1 MKSAKLLATV
11 RLSLTVLLALLTFS
25 SCSLEQRLAR
35 TSAEVEDIFASARA
49 WEQLPVRTIS
59 WNQAL
64 SMIYNNNAELE
75 KLTASIERSER
86 EELSIYTDMIPGVS
100 YYGYMTKSI
109 NDLARKYSS
118 DDMNTTLNVTFNLP
132 SITNIPYRV
141 YAAAAS
147 TFAAIKTKEGKERE
161 LLAKLYS
168 QTRTYD
174 LELRKRALQSKN
186 PDLTEEDRI
195 LTEAEHLQ
203 ADATHWS
210 AMAEMLGDYSARW
223 RVLPESLPRVRWSDY
238 SGRFNKLDQLTIC
251 RFALQLERARLGIY
265 GIALQYLPTIN
276 TNLYSPSLFSS
287 SGGTYEGTFL
297 DGEETKINLNISY
310 RLDTQLDTWNSYKDR
325 KAEYERVKREVSTA
339 IMEHKRKLAQL
350 KRSVKDYNS
359 WRSYMQKRIRYTQET
374 PVTTADEQLARD
386 KAVLDM
392 QLELLSQEAKAVE
405 SESAVLLEYGLR

>member
-186 PDLTEEDRI
+186 PDLTDGDRI
-195 LTEAEHLQ
+195 LNEAAHLQ

-287 SGGTYEGTFL
+287 SGGTYQGTFL

-325 KAEYERVKREVSTA
+325 KDEYERVKREVSTA

-350 KRSVKDYNS
+350 KQSVKDYNS

-386 KAVLDM
+386 KSVLDM
-392 QLELLSQEAKAVE
+392 QLEMLSQEAKAVE
-405 SESAVLLEYGLR
+405 SESAVLLEYGLQ

>member
-186 PDLTEEDRI
+186 PDLTDGDRI
-195 LTEAEHLQ
+195 LNEAAHLQ

-287 SGGTYEGTFL
+287 SGGTYQGTFL

-325 KAEYERVKREVSTA
+325 KDEYERVKREVSTA

-359 WRSYMQKRIRYTQET
+359 WRSYMQKRIRFTQET

-386 KAVLDM
+386 KSVLDM
-392 QLELLSQEAKAVE
+392 QLEMLSQEAKAVE
-405 SESAVLLEYGLR
+405 SESAVLLEYGLQ

>member
-186 PDLTEEDRI
+186 PDLTDGDRI
-195 LTEAEHLQ
+195 LNEAAHLQ

-287 SGGTYEGTFL
+287 SGGTYQGTFL

-325 KAEYERVKREVSTA
+325 KDEYERVKREVSTA

-350 KRSVKDYNS
+350 KQSVKDYNS
-359 WRSYMQKRIRYTQET
+359 WRSYMQKRIRFTQET

-392 QLELLSQEAKAVE
+392 QLEMLSQEAKAVE
-405 SESAVLLEYGLR
+405 SESAVLLEYGLQ

>member
-195 LTEAEHLQ
+195 LNEAEHLQ

-287 SGGTYEGTFL
+287 SGGTYQGTFL

-350 KRSVKDYNS
+350 KRSVNDYNS

-392 QLELLSQEAKAVE
+392 QLEMLSQEAKAVE

>member
-11 RLSLTVLLALLTFS
+11 RLSLTVLLSLLTFS

-186 PDLTEEDRI
+186 PDLTDGDRI
-195 LTEAEHLQ
+195 LNEAAHLQ

-287 SGGTYEGTFL
+287 SGGTYQGTFL

-325 KAEYERVKREVSTA
+325 KDEYERVKREVSTA

-359 WRSYMQKRIRYTQET
+359 WRSYMQKRIRFTQET

-386 KAVLDM
+386 KSVLDM
-392 QLELLSQEAKAVE
+392 QLEMLSQEAKAVE
-405 SESAVLLEYGLR
+405 SESAVLLEYGLQ